1 MPNSKIPHIDLGDTL
16 NTQRLRLN
24 DLIDSVGDVSALKTT
39 AGGVT
44 AAINELYDSIGVIGL
59 GSLNTTAPTLRQ
71 AINEHEKDLGNMKSN
86 LNAVYGAIQQ
96 IDKLL
101 TKLNEGK
108 DKKSMPEEKFYDYY
122 TRDELIIKFM
132 PLVEN
137 LARKFSTTQQA
148 SGVLSIN
155 DLIQIG
161 SEGLIKAVDKLDWLQ
176 LSESEDIEK
185 TLKSFFAK
193 RIKGII
199 RRRIDM
205 ARGGMRIPEHKL
217 NEIRKNPKDKKM
229 VEIFFNSMFLSI
241 DAQPTN
247 DDEEN
252 MMYQIADKSE
262 PYNIQILNV
271 YLKGLMEK
279 YLNKNEYEVLRLS
292 YGLDCDKYPAQCIAD
307 KIGIKGASAYVR
319 VSELKKQAVQ
329 KLIDSVDH
337 SQVLD
342 FL

>member
-1 MPNSKIPHIDLGDTL
+1 MKKYNVQNYIRYKEDL
-16 NTQRLRLN
+16 
-24 DLIDSVGDVSALKTT
+24 
-39 AGGVT
+39 
-44 AAINELYDSIGVIGL
+44 
-59 GSLNTTAPTLRQ
+59 
-71 AINEHEKDLGNMKSN
+71 
-86 LNAVYGAIQQ
+86 
-96 IDKLL
+96 
-101 TKLNEGK
+101 
-108 DKKSMPEEKFYDYY
+108 KKSMPDDKFYDYY
-122 TRDELIIKFM
+122 TRDELIVKFL

-241 DAQPTN
+241 DAQVTN

-262 PYNIQILNV
+262 PYNIQILNI

-279 YLNKNEYEVLRLS
+279 YLDKNEYEVLRMS
-292 YGLDCDKYPAQCIAD
+292 YGLDCDKHSANEIAA
-307 KIGIKGASAYVR
+307 KLGIKGSGAYVR
-319 VSELKKQAVQ
+319 VSELKKAAVQ
-329 KLIDSVDH
+329 TLINNVDH

-342 FL
+342 FV

>member
-1 MPNSKIPHIDLGDTL
+1 
-16 NTQRLRLN
+16 
-24 DLIDSVGDVSALKTT
+24 
-39 AGGVT
+39 
-44 AAINELYDSIGVIGL
+44 
-59 GSLNTTAPTLRQ
+59 
-71 AINEHEKDLGNMKSN
+71 MKKYN
-86 LNAVYGAIQQ
+86 VQNYIRYKED
-96 IDKLL
+96 I
-101 TKLNEGK
+101 
-108 DKKSMPEEKFYDYY
+108 KKSMPDDKFYDYY
-122 TRDELIIKFM
+122 TRDELIVKFL

-161 SEGLIKAVDKLDWLQ
+161 SEGLIKAVDKLDWDMLID
-176 LSESEDIEK
+176 SEDIEK

-241 DAQPTN
+241 DAQVTN

-262 PYNIQILNV
+262 PYNIQILNI

-279 YLNKNEYEVLRLS
+279 HLDKNEYEVLRMS
-292 YGLDCDKYPAQCIAD
+292 YGLDCDKHSANEIAA
-307 KIGIKGASAYVR
+307 KLSIKGSGAYVR
-319 VSELKKQAVQ
+319 VSELKKAAVQ
-329 KLIDSVDH
+329 KLIDNVDH

-342 FL
+342 FV